1 MALKDNKTGM
11 SISFLLVYCA
21 FKLGCIMKIALL
33 EDDPQQAELVNTWL
47 TEAGH
52 TVMHQA
58 NGKSFLKAFT
68 ADIFDLAILDWELP
82 DQTGIDVLRNL
93 RVVQKQNLPVFFTT
107 QRDTEED
114 IVNALTTGADDY
126 LIKPLRK
133 AELLARLEAIRR
145 RAGIESAE
153 DILRI
158 GNVEVDT
165 IKNEIRVDGETV
177 KATQKEF
184 GIAVEFFKNEGQV
197 LSREYL
203 LKQVWGVKADI
214 NTRTVDMHVSRVRR
228 SLKINPEMGYRI
240 TTIFQHGYRLE
251 KVSA

>member
-1 MALKDNKTGM
+1 
-11 SISFLLVYCA
+11 
-21 FKLGCIMKIALL
+21 MKIALL
-33 EDDPQQAELVNTWL
+33 EDDPQQSELVSTWL
-47 TEAGH
+47 REAGH
-52 TVMHQA
+52 SVMHKA
-58 NGKSFLKAFT
+58 DGKTFLKLFK

-82 DQTGIDVLRNL
+82 DQTGIDVLRQL
-93 RVVQKQNLPVFFTT
+93 RIAQKQNLPVFFTT
-107 QRDTEED
+107 QRDAEED
-114 IVNALTTGADDY
+114 IVNALTNGADDY

-145 RAGIESAE
+145 RAGIECAE

-158 GNVEVDT
+158 ANIEID
-165 IKNEIRVDGETV
+165 IHKNEIRIDGEAI
-177 KATQKEF
+177 KSTQKEF
-184 GIAVEFFKNEGQV
+184 GIALELFKNEGQV

-203 LKQVWGVKADI
+203 LKQVWGVQADI